1 MQKTVLVAD
10 DEDELRALL
19 AATIGSNERYI
30 VFEAKDGIE
39 ALKIARKKKPDLILL
54 DILLPGMDGFEV
66 CRQLKAHP
74 DSNGIVVVMLSA
86 LAEEAD
92 KEKAR
97 QIGADGYFT
106 KPFSP
111 TALLRNLEEF
121 LEH

>member
-1 MQKTVLVAD
+1 MQKKVLVAD
-10 DEDELRALL
+10 NEDDLRALL
-19 AATIGSNERYI
+19 AATIRGNERYI

-54 DILLPGMDGFEV
+54 DILMPGMDGFEV

-74 DSNGIVVVMLSA
+74 DSNGIVVVILTA
-86 LAEEAD
+86 LTEETY

-97 QIGADGYFT
+97 QVGADGYFT

-111 TALLRNLEEF
+111 TALLRNLEEV
-121 LEH
+121 LGQ